1 MLVLGLKIGD
11 VVEIRHGAEVLKVR
25 FLEDR
30 RGRTK
35 RIGFDGPVRFEV
47 TRLKA
52 QKGSGHEVQHGAR
65 GEVRDGD
72 QGAGG
77 RSVGDQHEQ
86 QEGSNGDGAAL

>member
-30 RGRTK
+30 RGRTN

-52 QKGSGHEVQHGAR
+52 QKGSRHEVQHGAG

-77 RSVGDQHEQ
+77 RFAVDQPAQ
-86 QEGSNGDGAAL
+86 QESTLGDGAAL